1 MKNIKN
7 KKVLV
12 VGLGVSGLAAAK
24 YLAEK
29 GAAVSV
35 TDKRSKEELQSEL
48 AELKQYEISYYLED
62 NPISVFTVC
71 DAIVLSPG
79 VPLTLDGVKAAK
91 DQGIP
96 IVCEIELGLD
106 HLKGKVCAITGTNGK
121 STTTSLLGEIVEASD
136 SSVWVGGNLGQP
148 LIGDIEKASNADY
161 VVLEMSSYQLEL
173 TPSFKPK
180 IAIWLNVTPDHL
192 DRYKSY
198 DGYIAAKELICANQ
212 TKDDYIIFNIDDREV
227 STRVEKFNS
236 YKIPFSV
243 TKKLNFG
250 AWYEGNVLYVRIDK
264 DLGFEI
270 DISNAKIRGVH
281 NRENIAASILAAALS
296 HIPKEI
302 ILKVLTSFKGL
313 KHRLEFVRKINGV
326 SYFNDSKATNVGA
339 VCRSIES
346 FDENVILIAGGL
358 DKNTGYD
365 ELKDIVHSKVKTII
379 AIGEASEKIRNEL
392 GSSTKVVVKDSL
404 KEAVITASEK
414 ADVGDVVLLSPACA
428 SFDMFKD
435 YTQRGDEFVK
445 CVNGLR

>member
-1 MKNIKN
+1 
-7 KKVLV
+7 
-12 VGLGVSGLAAAK
+12 
-24 YLAEK
+24 
-29 GAAVSV
+29 
-35 TDKRSKEELQSEL
+35 
-48 AELKQYEISYYLED
+48 
-62 NPISVFTVC
+62 
-71 DAIVLSPG
+71 
-79 VPLTLDGVKAAK
+79 
-91 DQGIP
+91 
-96 IVCEIELGLD
+96 
-106 HLKGKVCAITGTNGK
+106 
-121 STTTSLLGEIVEASD
+121 
-136 SSVWVGGNLGQP
+136 
-148 LIGDIEKASNADY
+148 
-161 VVLEMSSYQLEL
+161 MSSYQLEL